1 MRTISSILT
10 AALVAGTL
18 LSGCSDSAGNGA
30 QGASPDAGQPSQSQ
44 QEGGKTPVATDP
56 GKKDGTPAA
65 PSNGG
70 NAAPPVT
77 QGDKP
82 AEEPKAVL
90 KPDPPKTGQPAAEQP
105 KPEPPKAES
114 PNPEPPQTEQPKPE
128 PPKEPAKPTAADK
141 KAVSWYYMKKKKGEV
156 PGFPA
161 ETKQLKPEQK
171 AVWIGKENTVYLTI
185 DVGGELLDYETL
197 LKSLKDNEVKATFFV
212 TGYNLKNNPDYIKL
226 LLEEGHTVG
235 NHSITHK
242 DFTTLTD
249 EQVKKEVADY
259 EKLYKD
265 ITGQEP
271 VKFFRFPYGKYSMHL
286 LTLLSDLGY
295 TSYFWSTAM
304 KDWEPRKNG
313 AEDAF
318 NDVTGN
324 VHDGNIILMHQASK
338 ENIEAMDRILKEIKK
353 DGYKFGTLD
362 ELQK

>member
-10 AALVAGTL
+10 TALVAGTL
-18 LSGCSDSAGNGA
+18 LSGCSDSAGNGP
-30 QGASPDAGQPSQSQ
+30 QGASPDPGQPSQSQ
-44 QEGGKTPVATDP
+44 QEGGKTPVASDP
-56 GKKDGTPAA
+56 GEKGETPAA
-65 PSNGG
+65 QSTGG

-77 QGDKP
+77 PGDKP
-82 AEEPKAVL
+82 AEEPKTVS
-90 KPDPPKTGQPAAEQP
+90 KPEPPKSGLPAAEQP
-105 KPEPPKAES
+105 KPEQPQAEPPK
-114 PNPEPPQTEQPKPE
+114 TE
-128 PPKEPAKPTAADK
+128 PPKEPAKPTAADQ

-249 EQVKKEVADY
+249 DQVKKEVADY

-286 LTLLSDLGY
+286 LTLMSDLGY

>member
-1 MRTISSILT
+1 MRKAKVLLAVMLS
-10 AALVAGTL
+10 AGTV
-18 LSGCSDSAGNGA
+18 LSACSDSG
-30 QGASPDAGQPSQSQ
+30 
-44 QEGGKTPVATDP
+44 ERTPPQT
-56 GKKDGTPAA
+56 A
-65 PSNGG
+65 PSGEVKAPASGDGG
-70 NAAPPVT
+70 SAAGGAKPNAGGGTVAPPAKAEE
-77 QGDKP
+77 KP
-82 AEEPKAVL
+82 AEEPK
-90 KPDPPKTGQPAAEQP
+90 KEPDPKPVPKDEP
-105 KPEPPKAES
+105 KPEPKTETPA
-114 PNPEPPQTEQPKPE
+114 PEKQPEKP
-128 PPKEPAKPTAADK
+128 AVKPTTAET

-161 ETKQLKPEQK
+161 EVKQLKPEQK
-171 AVWIGKENTVYLTI
+171 AVWVGTGKKVYLTI
-185 DVGGELLDYETL
+185 DVGGELLDYKTL
-197 LKSLKDNEVKATFFV
+197 LASLKNNDVKATFFV

-249 EQVKKEVADY
+249 DQVKKEVAEY

-265 ITGQEP
+265 ITGKEP
-271 VKFFRFPYGKYSMHL
+271 TKYFRFPYGKYSLHL
-286 LTLLSDLGY
+286 LSLMSDLGY

-313 AEDAF
+313 ADDPF

-324 VHDGNIILMHQASK
+324 LHDGNIILMHQASK

-353 DGYKFGTLD
+353 EGYEFGTLD